1 MEEPT
6 LPMPG
11 DAEPTPPALASASDA
26 SALASAPDASVAT
39 QPQEQDMVV
48 PTSPVE
54 SDQDM
59 VVVVVGV
66 WW

>member
-39 QPQEQDMVV
+39 QPQEQDVV